1 MINPLLKTAS
11 SPILKSRIVAG
22 TFQVCSIYLLAV
34 FFWMTL
40 LMTSRTWGLTAE
52 LAEAVR
58 VGHKLLDTETDF
70 APHQI
75 EKCFTPAIITLA
87 RGWNQL

>member
-1 MINPLLKTAS
+1 
-11 SPILKSRIVAG
+11 
-22 TFQVCSIYLLAV
+22 
-34 FFWMTL
+34 MTP
-40 LMTSRTWGLTAE
+40 RTWGLTAE

-87 RGWNQL
+87 RGWNQLSPKTQNELRAVFARPNERGRYGAAFGNIDVPYKFETP